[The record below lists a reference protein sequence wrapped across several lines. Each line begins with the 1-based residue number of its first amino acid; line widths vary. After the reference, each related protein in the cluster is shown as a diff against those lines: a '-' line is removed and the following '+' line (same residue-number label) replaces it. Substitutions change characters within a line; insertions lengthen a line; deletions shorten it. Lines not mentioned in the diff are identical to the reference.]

1 MHVQPSD
8 PPRADQ
14 RPDDGHADRPRRAAW
29 QRDLVRSLAMALA
42 AAPLCLG
49 LALAAG
55 APPGAGLVAAAVAGL
70 VVGGLGRAPFRAGGP
85 AVALVAVTAELT
97 QRYGWRATCAITVLA
112 GLVQLALGAA
122 RPARVASVAASG
134 IAHGALAGLG
144 LVVAAGQ
151 LRRVLGAEGTEA
163 DGLGNLTA
171 FPAEL
176 TRPGLTEALVGG
188 LTIGVLLIWRRLPG
202 RAGRWAGAVPAP
214 LAAVAVVTA
223 ASAGLR
229 LPRVD
234 LTGWETHALPALPS
248 GPVLAVASAVLGVAL
263 VAGMET
269 LVPAGDGRPP
279 ERPSRELICHG
290 AATTVSG
297 LLGGLPVVGGAL
309 RAGAPGDGKRR
320 AGSRTSLVLYGLW
333 VPLGALLFAT
343 ALERI
348 PLVALSALVMA
359 AGVRLARHA
368 HVHRPRG
375 RAAGPAYLVT
385 LAAVALFGVVP
396 GLAAGAAVPAVMAV
410 WRRSRAGGTAEEGL
424 PDGRPGLA
432 DRSEREERLDERLD
446 KRFPERPECDE
457 RPEAQPRLA
466 PGRAAG
472 RPSEPAPEPGVAST
486 VGRPWTSW
494 RHHHFTRPVS
504 LPVGGPGGRQL
515 IGGVSAFQRD
525 TAPLVRDE
533 LARLAREGQSPSQLF
548 LTCADSRLVTSMIT
562 SSGPGDLFTVR
573 NVGNLM
579 PPPDGDSSCDSVAA
593 AVEYAVEVLK
603 VGSITVCGHSGCGAM
618 QALLEAEPPL
628 ASSRPGPARGPKAVA
643 GPETPLVRWLR
654 HGRPSL
660 ARMQRIGRLGR
671 GEVALA
677 DRPVADDVERLAL
690 VNVMQQLD
698 HLRAHSCVA
707 RREAEG
713 TLHLQGMY
721 FHVGEAQA
729 YVLDQRSRTFA
740 AVRPEV
746 LGPEVLDAV

>member
-1 MHVQPSD
+1 MHVQPS
-8 PPRADQ
+8 PPARTAQRTADDV
-14 RPDDGHADRPRRAAW
+14 PDRPRRAAW

-49 LALAAG
+49 LAPAAG
-55 APPGAGLVAAAVAGL
+55 APLRAGLIAVAAAGLVA
-70 VVGGLGRAPFRAGGP
+70 GGLGRPPFRAGGP

-112 GLVQLALGAA
+112 GLVQVALGAA
-122 RPARVASVAASG
+122 RVARAASALAPG
-134 IAHGALAGLG
+134 LVHGALAGLG
-144 LVVAAGQ
+144 LAVALGQ
-151 LRRVLGAEGTEA
+151 LRCLLGAEGAGAST
-163 DGLGNLTA
+163 LRNLA
-171 FPAEL
+171 ALPGELAHPEL
-176 TRPGLTEALVGG
+176 TGALVGVSTVSVH
-188 LTIGVLLIWRRLPG
+188 LVWRRLPG
-202 RAGRWAGAVPAP
+202 LVGRWAGAVPAP
-214 LAAVAVVTA
+214 LAAVAVLTA
-223 ASAGLR
+223 ASAALP
-229 LPRVD
+229 LPRVE
-234 LTGWETHALPALPS
+234 LSGWEALPLPELPS

-263 VAGMET
+263 VAGMAT
-269 LVPAGDGRPP
+269 LAPEGDGRPP
-279 ERPSRELICHG
+279 ERPDRELICHG
-290 AATTVSG
+290 AATAVSG
-297 LLGGLPVVGGAL
+297 LLGGLPVAGGTL
-309 RAGAPGDGKRR
+309 RSGGPAGGDRP
-320 AGSRTSLVLYGLW
+320 AVSRTSLVLYGLW
-333 VPLGALLFAT
+333 VPLGAVLFAT
-343 ALERI
+343 ALERV
-348 PLVALSALVMA
+348 PLAALSALVLA
-359 AGVRLARHA
+359 AGVRLVHHA
-368 HVHRPRG
+368 QAHRPRG
-375 RAAGPAYLVT
+375 GAALTTYLVT
-385 LAAVALFGVVP
+385 LAAVAAVGAVP

-410 WRRSRAGGTAEEGL
+410 RRRVRAGAGAEEE
-424 PDGRPGLA
+424 PAGR
-432 DRSEREERLDERLD
+432 RREEPHRVEHSDRAEAAERQGRLEQSDRQD
-446 KRFPERPECDE
+446 GGGRRP
-457 RPEAQPRLA
+457 A
-466 PGRAAG
+466 PGPGAVSAAC
-472 RPSEPAPEPGVAST
+472 
-486 VGRPWTSW
+486 RPWTSW
-494 RHHHFTRPVS
+494 RHHRFTRPAS
-504 LPVGGPGGRQL
+504 GSCDGPGGQQL

-579 PPPDGDSSCDSVAA
+579 PPPGDDASCDSVAA

-618 QALLEAEPPL
+618 QALLETVPRPPSARPEP
-628 ASSRPGPARGPKAVA
+628 ASGSGAVA
-643 GPETPLVRWLR
+643 GRETPLARWLR

-660 ARMQRIGRLGR
+660 ARLQRIGRLGR

-707 RREAEG
+707 RRVAEG

-746 LGPEVLDAV
+746 LDAV